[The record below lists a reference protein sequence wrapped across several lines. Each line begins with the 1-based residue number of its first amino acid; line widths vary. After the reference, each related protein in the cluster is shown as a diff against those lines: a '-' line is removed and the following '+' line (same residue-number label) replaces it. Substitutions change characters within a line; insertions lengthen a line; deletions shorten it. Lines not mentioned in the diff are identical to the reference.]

1 MRPRNVLTETNDMRK
16 LMGLPLLKED
26 SGDSIKDIKKK
37 VLNENSPAGFS
48 LGFAKPGGLSID
60 EETESITEQDRFY
73 TPSDEEVEYWKEKE
87 TPDEEN
93 AFTDWVIKN
102 RVRLFSERGIE
113 NYKQVTDADDWK
125 YFLQEW
131 LNSSD
136 YRSADYELNETGI
149 DVDGASDIG
158 GGLDPLDQVV
168 AEQHMRGVLN
178 KIKKFITPPGP
189 GRREHSELQKEY
201 KKFKKEFAKDP
212 REAVIAKLKQ
222 YSPGK
227 EEEINKLINDTEM
240 IDNLIEWVNS
250 GTSSWTGPNINES
263 TEDWGFS
270 QYNITLHD

>member
-1 MRPRNVLTETNDMRK
+1 M
-16 LMGLPLLKED
+16 
-26 SGDSIKDIKKK
+26 
-37 VLNENSPAGFS
+37 
-48 LGFAKPGGLSID
+48 
-60 EETESITEQDRFY
+60 
-73 TPSDEEVEYWKEKE
+73 
-87 TPDEEN
+87 
-93 AFTDWVIKN
+93 
-102 RVRLFSERGIE
+102 
-113 NYKQVTDADDWK
+113 
-125 YFLQEW
+125 
-131 LNSSD
+131 
-136 YRSADYELNETGI
+136 
-149 DVDGASDIG
+149 
-158 GGLDPLDQVV
+158 
-168 AEQHMRGVLN
+168 
-178 KIKKFITPPGP
+178 PPGP